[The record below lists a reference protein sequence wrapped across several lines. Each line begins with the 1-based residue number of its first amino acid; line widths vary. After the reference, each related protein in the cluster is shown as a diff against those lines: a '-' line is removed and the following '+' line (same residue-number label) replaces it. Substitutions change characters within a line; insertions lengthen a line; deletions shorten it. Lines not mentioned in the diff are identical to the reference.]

1 MLWREKQNRKVQE
14 GRQGRLLLRVARG
27 SLVGK
32 EGAYLNEK
40 EGALWISQG
49 SRFLAGETT
58 SAEKA
63 WVKVS

>member
-1 MLWREKQNRKVQE
+1 M
-14 GRQGRLLLRVARG
+14 
-27 SLVGK
+27 GK